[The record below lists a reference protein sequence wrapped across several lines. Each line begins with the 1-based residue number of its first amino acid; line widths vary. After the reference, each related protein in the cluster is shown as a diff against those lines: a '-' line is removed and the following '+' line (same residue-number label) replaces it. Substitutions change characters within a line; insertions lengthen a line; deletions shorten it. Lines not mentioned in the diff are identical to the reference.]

1 MEENTIVIKQEGFDG
16 DNSSLVLE
24 EMDTVYIKEEVQ
36 DVLPSDAEY
45 SSHVLEEMHTV
56 YIKEEVQDVLPSD
69 AELLEV
75 SCIPHVKYIKITFH
89 ALQQN

>member
-16 DNSSLVLE
+16 DLHQTE
-24 EMDTVYIKEEVQ
+24 E
-36 DVLPSDAEY
+36 
-45 SSHVLEEMHTV
+45 V

-75 SCIPHVKYIKITFH
+75 SCIPHVKHIKTSKCKH
-89 ALQQN
+89 

>member
-24 EMDTVYIKEEVQ
+24 EMDTVY
-36 DVLPSDAEY
+36 
-45 SSHVLEEMHTV
+45 T
-56 YIKEEVQDVLPSD
+56 KEEVQDVLPSD

-75 SCIPHVKYIKITFH
+75 SCIPHVKHIKITFH